1 MRRQEESNQ
10 AGDRGQERQS
20 DDMVD
25 SVHKGLKPSSSL
37 PSRATGLRVSRTR
50 GQNRNPISRTKCG
63 RRTGPTRRT
72 TNRKIRRINMSQR
85 TLTEEDEGK
94 RVVNVSGDRIGVIS
108 GVRNGSAFVDPN
120 PGITDTIKSKLGWEN
135 VDEDDYP
142 LKHSKI
148 DRVTDDEVRLKRD
161 L

>member
-1 MRRQEESNQ
+1 
-10 AGDRGQERQS
+10 
-20 DDMVD
+20 
-25 SVHKGLKPSSSL
+25 
-37 PSRATGLRVSRTR
+37 
-50 GQNRNPISRTKCG
+50 
-63 RRTGPTRRT
+63 
-72 TNRKIRRINMSQR
+72 MSQR

-108 GVRNGSAFVDPN
+108 GVRDGSAFVDPN
-120 PGITDTIKSKLGWEN
+120 PGITDAIKSKLGWEN

>member
-1 MRRQEESNQ
+1 
-10 AGDRGQERQS
+10 
-20 DDMVD
+20 
-25 SVHKGLKPSSSL
+25 
-37 PSRATGLRVSRTR
+37 
-50 GQNRNPISRTKCG
+50 
-63 RRTGPTRRT
+63 
-72 TNRKIRRINMSQR
+72 MSQR

-108 GVRNGSAFVDPN
+108 GVRNGSVFVDPN

-135 VDEDDYP
+135 VDEDDYS